1 MNDDK
6 KAAFPTGSRLRTLGE
21 GDLLLLIYLLSVEPL
36 LLEVFYGNRLGEIIS
51 LI

>member
-6 KAAFPTGSRLRTLGE
+6 KIAFPTGSRLRTLGE

-36 LLEVFYGNRLGEIIS
+36 LLEVFYRYGLGEVIS